1 MPGRPRRRVCVRLL
15 FLVATAL
22 AVPAAADGRGLD
34 CIDCVPLPEGYTVP
48 ADCVSDGAG
57 VGRFIALE
65 TPAARVWVGASA
77 EAHAYVAVFEGEAK
91 AASWCRALAAFEELA
106 EAGGNLQPVP
116 NRSGLPFV
124 DVSSFARPGG
134 CVSVQ
139 AVGLVAWLSVSKR
152 WELIVNRATSDS
164 RCGEGEAD
172 PNEAA
177 AKVHAE
183 GLAAY
188 RKKDF
193 ETAEAKWRASLPYFE
208 SVADLGFLLT
218 KRGRHA
224 EAEPLL
230 LEAVSWNQ
238 RPASWLNLADLYW
251 KTGHSKLAE
260 KAYRIY
266 ASRPR

>member
-1 MPGRPRRRVCVRLL
+1 MRLL
-15 FLVATAL
+15 LLVAA
-22 AVPAAADGRGLD
+22 AFAAPAAADDRGLD
-34 CIDCVPLPEGYTVP
+34 CIDCAPLPEGYTLP
-48 ADCVSDGAG
+48 PDCLSDGAG
-57 VGRFIALE
+57 VGRFVALE
-65 TPAARVWVGASA
+65 PPAARVWVGASA
-77 EAHAYVAVFEGEAK
+77 EAHAYVAVFESEAK
-91 AASWCRALAAFEELA
+91 VASWCRVLSAFEELA
-106 EAGGNLQPVP
+106 DSGGNLQPVP
-116 NRSGLPFV
+116 DKSGLPYV
-124 DVSSFARPGG
+124 AVSSFARPGG
-134 CVSVQ
+134 CLSLQ
-139 AVGLVAWLSVSKR
+139 ADALVAWLSVSKR
-152 WELIVNRATSDS
+152 WEVIVNRATSAS
-164 RCGEGEAD
+164 RCGEGEGD
-172 PNEAA
+172 PNQAA

-218 KRGRHA
+218 KRGRYA

-230 LEAVSWNQ
+230 LDAVSRNQ

-251 KTGHSKLAE
+251 KTGNSKLAD